1 MVSEPSLTCHMDEK
15 RPVCFQRRSIGM
27 PHSIK
32 HMKVEQEACGVRQP
46 TDPNGLAETVI
57 RFNDY
62 LLYHQD
68 RSAVLVVQQII
79 ILHFFL

>member
-1 MVSEPSLTCHMDEK
+1 MHEK
-15 RPVCFQRRSIGM
+15 HPVCFQHRSIGM

-32 HMKVEQEACGVRQP
+32 HMEVEQEACGVRL
-46 TDPNGLAETVI
+46 PNSHNGHAETVI
-57 RFNDY
+57 CFNDY
-62 LLYHQD
+62 PQSYYQD